1 MRHATKCEI
10 AGSVSSSNDSCI
22 RYILQSVPASN
33 RQIAGWASAPGC
45 NFGVRQLIANAT
57 KSIHLGSID
66 IEDTKAVCFCL
77 RFVARLRYVSWFGI
91 KGLFPQGSTCNGRLA
106 GALLA
111 RGPHYK
117 PVREEMKMSANAK
130 IEKFSA
136 RELLNLRNELL
147 QSGIDSWQ
155 AAEVL
160 SGFLTGRGYGVS
172 AEHARNAITR
182 LEGMGCNLDC
192 MQAELENLAFVM

>member
-1 MRHATKCEI
+1 
-10 AGSVSSSNDSCI
+10 
-22 RYILQSVPASN
+22 
-33 RQIAGWASAPGC
+33 
-45 NFGVRQLIANAT
+45 
-57 KSIHLGSID
+57 
-66 IEDTKAVCFCL
+66 
-77 RFVARLRYVSWFGI
+77 
-91 KGLFPQGSTCNGRLA
+91 
-106 GALLA
+106 
-111 RGPHYK
+111 
-117 PVREEMKMSANAK
+117 MSANAK

-160 SGFLTGRGYGVS
+160 SGGYGVS
-172 AEHARNAITR
+172 AEHARNAISR

>member
-1 MRHATKCEI
+1 MPPT
-10 AGSVSSSNDSCI
+10 S
-22 RYILQSVPASN
+22 
-33 RQIAGWASAPGC
+33 
-45 NFGVRQLIANAT
+45 
-57 KSIHLGSID
+57 
-66 IEDTKAVCFCL
+66 
-77 RFVARLRYVSWFGI
+77 
-91 KGLFPQGSTCNGRLA
+91 
-106 GALLA
+106 
-111 RGPHYK
+111 
-117 PVREEMKMSANAK
+117 K

-172 AEHARNAITR
+172 APDARNAVSR
-182 LEGMGCNLDC
+182 LEELGCNLDC